1 MIVPDRARSTPV
13 RAVSAST
20 EGFGDIDAPI
30 DAVWAVLMDVERY
43 PEWNPFTVSVK
54 TTFDLGSPVDMQ
66 VALNP
71 SSGRTRHQVE
81 YITSFHPERYRV
93 SWGVNVGPGWFIKAD
108 RWQQLT
114 DLGNGRTR
122 YETSDEFT
130 GAGVGL
136 MLAIMESKV
145 SRGFHDVARGLKT
158 RAEASA

>member
-1 MIVPDRARSTPV
+1 MV

-20 EGFGDIDAPI
+20 AGFGDISAGI
-30 DAVWAVLMDVERY
+30 DEVWAILMDVERY
-43 PEWNPFTVSVK
+43 PSWNPFTVSVK
-54 TTFDLGSPVDMQ
+54 TSFEIGSPVDMQ

-114 DLGNGRTR
+114 DLGDGRTR

-130 GAGVGL
+130 GVGVPL
-136 MLAIMESKV
+136 MLAMMERKV
-145 SRGFHDVARGLKT
+145 ERGFTDVARALKA
-158 RAEASA
+158 RAEG